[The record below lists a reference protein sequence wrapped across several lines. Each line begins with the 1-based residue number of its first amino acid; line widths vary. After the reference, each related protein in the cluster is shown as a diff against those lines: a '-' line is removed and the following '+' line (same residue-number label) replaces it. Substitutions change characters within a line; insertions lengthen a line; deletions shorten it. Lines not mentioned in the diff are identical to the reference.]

1 MRTTKKKKTELD
13 AIAPMAHTVY
23 ELNRRMNEA
32 KRLYDVERKKLF
44 TLMKEN
50 GLTEHKSVFQMDNV
64 TMTLI
69 SVIESKSRS
78 EIDIHKLA
86 RSVPMETF
94 IECVTASVTTVEKVA
109 GSAVASMCSIEG
121 RTAENVTVKAK

>member
-1 MRTTKKKKTELD
+1 MKPRVSKKQSELNIL
-13 AIAPMAHTVY
+13 ASAVY
-23 ELNRRMNEA
+23 EFNKRMNDI
-32 KRLYDVERKKLF
+32 KRQHDAARKKLF
-44 TLMKEN
+44 ADMKES
-50 GLTEHKSVFQMDNV
+50 GLTSFEALVEIEGSP
-64 TMTLI
+64 TTL
-69 SVIESKSRS
+69 SAVIESKSRS

>member
-1 MRTTKKKKTELD
+1 MKTRVSKKQSELNIL
-13 AIAPMAHTVY
+13 ASAVY
-23 ELNRRMNEA
+23 EFNKRMNDI
-32 KRLYDVERKKLF
+32 KRQHDAARKKLF
-44 TLMKEN
+44 ADMKES
-50 GLTEHKSVFQMDNV
+50 GLTSFEALVEIEGSP
-64 TMTLI
+64 TTL
-69 SVIESKSRS
+69 SAVIESKPRN